1 MIERLLV
8 KEPTERLGC
17 MKLGVAEIKRHAF
30 FAKTNWQRLE
40 KKLTQAPYIPTI
52 ENPLDVS
59 NFESEWE
66 IPHNEHAALNSA
78 ATAHLFEGF
87 DS

>member
-1 MIERLLV
+1 MLPPSKGRDLSKEAQDLVSKLLV

-40 KKLTQAPYIPTI
+40 KKLTDLRAG
-52 ENPLDVS
+52 LRVA
-59 NFESEWE
+59 E
-66 IPHNEHAALNSA
+66 IYGRAEHKYV
-78 ATAHLFEGF
+78 EGAVEAVRE
-87 DS
+87 